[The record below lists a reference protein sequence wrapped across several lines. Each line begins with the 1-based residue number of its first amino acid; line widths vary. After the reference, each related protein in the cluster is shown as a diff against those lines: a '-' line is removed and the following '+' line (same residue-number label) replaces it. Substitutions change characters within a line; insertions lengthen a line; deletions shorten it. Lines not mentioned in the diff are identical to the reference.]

1 MFEEEDTAEA
11 QLPLDG
17 AGQKLRL
24 RREEQKLTIEQ
35 VAAETRIPIRHL
47 QSIENGDFSSLP
59 SRAYAIGFS
68 RTYANAVG
76 LDAETV
82 ISEVRAELAL
92 SQGEPGEYH
101 SSFEP
106 GDPAKVP
113 SKGLVWFAAIA
124 ALLLLAGIISVYG
137 NYFAAGT
144 GPGSL
149 LPHSEGASAGLAQT
163 DDAVDGA
170 NASGQAGGQGDAAQ
184 PSASGQV
191 IFTSLEDGVWVR
203 FYDGAG
209 QRLMEKQMASGES
222 FAVPEDATD
231 PQIWTG
237 RPDAFAITIGGQSVP
252 KLAEDDFVMR
262 DVGVSAQALLNRSQ
276 QTPEILREAEAVS
289 QVETAPESEPATDLE
304 TEPAAT
310 PEAAPETTSAT

>member
-1 MFEEEDTAEA
+1 MFEEEDTGEA

-149 LPHSEGASAGLAQT
+149 LPQGEGASTGLAQT

-170 NASGQAGGQGDAAQ
+170 NTSDQAGGQGDATQ
-184 PSASGQV
+184 PPASGQV

-222 FAVPEDATD
+222 FAVPADATD

-276 QTPEILREAEAVS
+276 QAPEILQEAGAVS
-289 QVETAPESEPATDLE
+289 QVEPAPVTQPV

-310 PEAAPETTSAT
+310 PEAAPETTSEA

>member
-1 MFEEEDTAEA
+1 MLEENETKEA
-11 QLPLDG
+11 QLPLEG

-24 RREEQKLTIEQ
+24 AREEKKLTLEQ

-47 QSIENGDFSSLP
+47 GSIEKGNFSALP

-68 RTYANAVG
+68 RTYATAVG
-76 LDAETV
+76 LDAESL

-92 SQGEPGEYH
+92 SQGERGEYH

-124 ALLLLAGIISVYG
+124 AALLLAGIISVYG
-137 NYFAAGT
+137 NYFSAGMA
-144 GPGSL
+144 PGSL
-149 LPHSEGASAGLAQT
+149 FAGDETADAQLARS
-163 DDAVDGA
+163 DGGDVA
-170 NASGQAGGQGDAAQ
+170 PASGQADGEELAAQ
-184 PSASGQV
+184 PPASGQV
-191 IFTSLEDGVWVR
+191 IFTSLEDGIWVR

-209 QRLMEKQMASGES
+209 QRLMEKQMANGER
-222 FAVPEDATD
+222 FTIPADAAN

-262 DVGVSAQALLNRSQ
+262 DVAVSAQALLNRTEQASE
-276 QTPEILREAEAVS
+276 TP
-289 QVETAPESEPATDLE
+289 
-304 TEPAAT
+304 
-310 PEAAPETTSAT
+310 PEATNSL

>member
-1 MFEEEDTAEA
+1 MFDEEETAEA

-17 AGQKLRL
+17 VGQKLRL
-24 RREEQKLTIEQ
+24 RREEKSLTLEQ

-47 QSIENGDFSSLP
+47 QSIEKGDFSALP

-68 RTYANAVG
+68 RTYANAVDM
-76 LDAETV
+76 DAEAL

-92 SQGEPGEYH
+92 SQGERGEYH

-124 ALLLLAGIISVYG
+124 ALLLLAGIISVFG
-137 NYFAAGT
+137 NYFSAGT

-149 LPHSEGASAGLAQT
+149 LTG
-163 DDAVDGA
+163 DDGA
-170 NASGQAGGQGDAAQ
+170 FEQLARSDDDNASETSDQAGGQEQPAQ
-184 PSASGQV
+184 QPASGQV

-209 QRLMEKQMASGES
+209 QRLMEKQMANGER
-222 FAVPEDATD
+222 FAIPADANN

-237 RPDAFAITIGGQSVP
+237 RPDAFLITIGGQSVP
-252 KLAEDDFVMR
+252 KLAEEDFVMR
-262 DVGVSAQALLNRSQ
+262 DVAVSAQALLARSQ
-276 QTPEILREAEAVS
+276 QAPGTGP
-289 QVETAPESEPATDLE
+289 ETAPETG
-304 TEPAAT
+304 
-310 PEAAPETTSAT
+310 PEIAPETTRPT